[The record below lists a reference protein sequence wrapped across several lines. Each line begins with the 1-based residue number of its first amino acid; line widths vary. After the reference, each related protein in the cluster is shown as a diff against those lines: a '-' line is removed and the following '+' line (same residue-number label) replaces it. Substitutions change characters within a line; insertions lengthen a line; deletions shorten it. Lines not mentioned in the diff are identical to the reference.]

1 MKHPLSRFRHSCL
14 HSRGVAP
21 AFTLVEML
29 VVIAI
34 ITVLLTI
41 GAVGLKNMAKA
52 GGVSAGLPVAEA
64 IFAEARAMAIGKG
77 SKARVLIHGT
87 HDIADEY
94 HRERYL
100 RYMAIQYLDTQG
112 TEDEADDVWVMAS
125 KGVSLPKG
133 VYFMKTLSETGG
145 LTIKSESD
153 IELPGKSNTTCF
165 YYEFNAEGMMSDP
178 SPSGDSVP
186 RFVIG
191 TGSLSPNATKPT
203 IRDKNVGGF
212 VIWRAGGTSLI
223 RHPDQIDSSL

>member
-1 MKHPLSRFRHSCL
+1 MKHPLSHFRRSCL

-29 VVIAI
+29 VVITI
-34 ITVLLTI
+34 ITVLLTL
-41 GAVGLKNMAKA
+41 GAVGLKDMAKA

-77 SKARVLIHGT
+77 TKARVVIHGT
-87 HDIADEY
+87 HDKTDEY

-112 TEDEADDVWVMAS
+112 TDDVWVMAS

-153 IELPGKSNTTCF
+153 IELPGKSDTTCF
-165 YYEFNAEGMMSDP
+165 YYVFNAEGMISDP

-186 RFVIG
+186 RFVIAS
-191 TGSLSPNATKPT
+191 GSLAPDATEPT

-223 RHPDQIDSSL
+223 RHPDQIDPTL